1 MLAAAPTKPLHGR
14 HGDLGDGHP
23 PDREASQGRRLHR
36 FAAETVTDII
46 AETRA
51 SDLADVATKADIT
64 ALRTEIKADLSA
76 LETRIMK
83 WLVPLLIGQTGLIVA
98 LIKLLP

>member
-1 MLAAAPTKPLHGR
+1 MDTHRIVKRLKDAGFT
-14 HGDLGDGHP
+14 D
-23 PDREASQGRRLHR
+23 SQ
-36 FAAETVTDII
+36 AETVTDII

-51 SDLADVATKADIT
+51 SDLADAATKADIT

-76 LETRIMK
+76 LETRTMK
-83 WLVPLLIGQTGLIVA
+83 SLVPLLIGQTGLIVA

>member
-1 MLAAAPTKPLHGR
+1 M
-14 HGDLGDGHP
+14 
-23 PDREASQGRRLHR
+23 
-36 FAAETVTDII
+36 TDII

-76 LETRIMK
+76 SETRIMK

-98 LIKLLP
+98 HIKLLP